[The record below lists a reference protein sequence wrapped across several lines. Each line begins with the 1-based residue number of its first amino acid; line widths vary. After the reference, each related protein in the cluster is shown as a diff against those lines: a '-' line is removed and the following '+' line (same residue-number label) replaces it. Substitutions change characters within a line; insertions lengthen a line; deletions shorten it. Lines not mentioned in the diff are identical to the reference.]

1 MDAPTPP
8 SSQNG
13 VDHHNHKTSPKPS
26 IGLRVR
32 RFATFGLPVI
42 AIVGFVGVNAGI
54 NMIAPKPE
62 KKEEVI
68 KATPVVATEA
78 IAKPVTLSI
87 RTQGAAQPRV
97 QINLASNVSGR
108 IDYVSPAFIEGG
120 IFTAGEVLVS
130 VEDEEFRYRV
140 TEAKANVAQAE
151 NRFASEAAEANAAR
165 LEFDELSTNSPLGAA
180 SDLTLRKPQMAEAA
194 AMLSAARANLKNAEL
209 QLARTKVRAPFDGR
223 VTQKTVDVGEF
234 IAPGTALGRI
244 FGTSVMEVRLPL
256 TDRELAQLALP
267 VGYQERAESP
277 GPAVDLHAVVAGRVC
292 HWQGR
297 IVRTDSQYDPQT
309 RVLFAYVA
317 VDDPYGTGADAGMP
331 LAAGL
336 FVNADI
342 QGKDLGNAV
351 IIPRAALRGEAQ
363 VFVAR
368 NDNTLEIRT
377 VTIAQSGPDG
387 AVITGGV
394 TPGERV
400 ITSPVK
406 APATGMAIAIAGD
419 RPNDDGGEGEE
430 ASSVALSDSTAS

>member
-1 MDAPTPP
+1 VDAPTPTA
-8 SSQNG
+8 SSRQ
-13 VDHHNHKTSPKPS
+13 HRQEITRASL
-26 IGLRVR
+26 GLRLR
-32 RFATFGLPVI
+32 RFAVFGLPVI
-42 AIVGFVGVNAGI
+42 AIVGFVGVGAGI
-54 NMIAPKPE
+54 SMLAPKPE
-62 KKEEVI
+62 KKEEIV

-78 IAKPVTLSI
+78 IAKPVTLSV

-120 IFTAGEVLVS
+120 IFTAGEVLIS

-140 TEAKANVAQAE
+140 TEARANVAQAE
-151 NRFASEAAEANAAR
+151 NRFASETAEASAAR
-165 LEFDELSTNSPLGAA
+165 LEYNELNSNGPLGAA

-256 TDRELAQLALP
+256 TDSELTQLDLP
-267 VGYQERAESP
+267 VGYQESDAGT
-277 GPAVDLHAVVAGRVC
+277 GPAVDLHTIVGGKVC

-317 VDDPYGTGADAGMP
+317 VDDPYGRGADAGMP

-342 QGKDLGNAV
+342 EGKSLGNAV
-351 IIPRAALRGEAQ
+351 LVPRAALRGEAQ
-363 VFVAR
+363 VYVAR
-368 NDNTLEIRT
+368 DDNTLEIRS

-387 AVITGGV
+387 AVITSGV

-419 RPNDDGGEGEE
+419 LQPIENDNSDE
-430 ASSVALSDSTAS
+430 ASSLALSDSSSS